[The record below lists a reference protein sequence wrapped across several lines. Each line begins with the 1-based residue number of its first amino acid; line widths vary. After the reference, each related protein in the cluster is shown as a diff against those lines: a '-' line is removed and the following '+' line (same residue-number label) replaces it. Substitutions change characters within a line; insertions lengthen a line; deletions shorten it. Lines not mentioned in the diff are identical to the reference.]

1 VLALFGD
8 KIRGGRIEM
17 SGSIPSEVDHPDGDV
32 TPDMNAEVVSDV
44 FEKGDA
50 SAHVHL
56 DLKIHQMVM
65 DVGQQLFTGGT
76 PDWQLVRFHLGLQQ
90 VGNLP
95 ALEKRP
101 HHPFSHH
108 LAVV

>member
-1 VLALFGD
+1 M
-8 KIRGGRIEM
+8 GGCT
-17 SGSIPSEVDHPDGDV
+17 PSEVDGDV
-32 TPDMNAEVVSDV
+32 TPNMHAKVVVEV
-44 FEKGDA
+44 FEKRDA

-56 DLKIHQMVM
+56 DLEIHLVVVH
-65 DVGQQLFTGGT
+65 VGQQLFAGGM
-76 PDWQLVRFHLGLQQ
+76 PNWQLVRFHLGLQQ

-101 HHPFSHH
+101 DQSFSHH

>member
-1 VLALFGD
+1 MQM
-8 KIRGGRIEM
+8 IC
-17 SGSIPSEVDHPDGDV
+17 SISPSDVFDDHNGHV
-32 TPDMNAEVVSDV
+32 TPNMHAKVVSEV

-50 SAHVHL
+50 SAHMHL

-65 DVGQQLFTGGT
+65 DVGQQLFAGSM
-76 PDWQLVRFHLGLQQ
+76 PNWQLVRFHLGLQQ

-95 ALEKRP
+95 ALEKWP
-101 HHPFSHH
+101 DHPFSHH